1 MGTKY
6 TQFSKSSKFF
16 CSVIEGLQEKRQA
29 LKRLKFNIFFKKQAQ
44 NNTTETLDEPAPNT

>member
-44 NNTTETLDEPAPNT
+44 NNTTETSNEPVPNT